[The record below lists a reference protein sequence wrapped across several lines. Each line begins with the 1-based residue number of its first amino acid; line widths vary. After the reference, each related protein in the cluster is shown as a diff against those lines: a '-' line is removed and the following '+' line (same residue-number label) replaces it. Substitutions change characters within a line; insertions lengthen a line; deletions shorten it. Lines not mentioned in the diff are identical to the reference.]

1 MRGSDV
7 LAIAAGLEQQ
17 ALPSREE
24 LQEVM
29 RRAQARFL
37 AEQSPEGW
45 WWYELESN
53 VTITAEYL
61 MLFRFLGIEDPV
73 KEQKM
78 ARYIL
83 SQQREDGTWGIF
95 YGAPGCVSTTTE
107 AYFALKLAGISPK
120 DPAMQK
126 AREAILKMGG
136 VEATRVFTRIFLAL
150 FGQYPWNRLPS
161 LPLEIILLPGW
172 APFSVYDFSSWARAT
187 LIPISILLDRRP
199 VVRLLEGQGVEEL
212 HCSSAGR
219 KSPPMPWLSWKR
231 AFHMLDKVLKHLERI
246 PVRPLRIRALKG
258 VEQWILTHQEPTGD
272 WGGIQPAMV
281 NSLLALHTLGYSLD
295 HPVIRKGLE
304 ALERFTIEDEQELR
318 LQSCISPVWDTP
330 LTCIALMDSGL
341 PKDHPALAKATEW
354 LLGKQILVDG
364 DWKVKN
370 PRLEPGG
377 WAFEFQNDW
386 YPDVDDTAVV
396 LMALKRMW
404 LDGDPAQDIRIK
416 KGLNWALGMQSKNGG
431 WGAFDVNNDKEI
443 LNRIPWADLE
453 ANLDPPTADLTGRVL
468 ELMGHFGMG
477 KEHPAARAGIRFL
490 RREQEP
496 DGPWWGRWGVNY
508 IYGTWCVLC
517 GLAAIGEDMTQP
529 YVRKAVRWLKEH
541 QNWDGGWGETCESYR
556 KPELRAVGPSTPSQ
570 TAWAIMGLL
579 AAGEA
584 HCPEVARGIQYLL
597 SQQQE
602 DGTWPEAYFTG
613 TGFPKYFMIR
623 YHNYR
628 NCFPLMA
635 LGRYWRAMGWA
646 QS

>member
-24 LQEVM
+24 LQEAM

-61 MLFRFLGIEDPV
+61 MLFRFLGIEDHV

-150 FGQYPWNRLPS
+150 FGQYPWHRLPS

-199 VVRLLEGQGVEEL
+199 VVSLPEGHGVEEL
-212 HCSSAGR
+212 HCSGAGR
-219 KSPPMPWLSWKR
+219 KSPPTPWLSWKR
-231 AFHMLDKVLKHLERI
+231 AFHILDKVLKHLERI
-246 PVRPLRIRALKG
+246 PVRPLRNRALKG

-281 NSLLALHTLGYSLD
+281 NSLLALRTLGYSLD
-295 HPVIRKGLE
+295 HPVIQKGLG
-304 ALERFTIEDEQELR
+304 ALERFTIEDDQELR

-404 LDGDPAQDIRIK
+404 LDGDPAQDIRIQ

-517 GLAAIGEDMTQP
+517 GLAAIGEDMNQP

-584 HCPEVARGIQYLL
+584 HCPEVAKGIQYLL

-635 LGRYWRAMGWA
+635 LGRYWRAMGWG

>member
-1 MRGSDV
+1 MRADNV
-7 LAIAAGLEQQ
+7 LAVATDPKKR
-17 ALPSREE
+17 ALPSEEE
-24 LQEVM
+24 LKGAIC
-29 RRAQARFL
+29 RAQARFL
-37 AEQSPEGW
+37 QEQSPEGW

-61 MLFRFLGIEDPV
+61 MLFRFLGIKDPA
-73 KEQKM
+73 KERKM
-78 ARYIL
+78 ANYIL
-83 SQQREDGTWGIF
+83 GQQREDGTWGIY

-107 AYFALKLAGISPK
+107 AYFALKLAGLSPQ
-120 DPAMQK
+120 DPPMEK
-126 AREAILKMGG
+126 ARRAILEMGG
-136 VEATRVFTRIFLAL
+136 IEATRVFTRIFLAL
-150 FGQYPWNRLPS
+150 FGQYPWRELPS
-161 LPLEIILLPGW
+161 LPVEIILLPGW
-172 APFSVYDFSSWARAT
+172 FPFSVYDFSSWARAT

-199 VVRLLEGQGVEEL
+199 VVRLPEGQGVEEL
-212 HCSSAGR
+212 RGAAQR
-219 KSPPMPWLSWKR
+219 QQARPMGWLSWDR
-231 AFHMLDKVLKHLERI
+231 TFHILDQVLKRLERL
-246 PVRPLRIRALKG
+246 PLRPFRARAIRM
-258 VEQWILTHQEPTGD
+258 VEEWILRHQEPTGD
-272 WGGIQPAMV
+272 WGGIQPAMA
-281 NSLLALHTLGYSLD
+281 NSLLALGTLGYGLD
-295 HPVIRKGLE
+295 HPVVRKGLE
-304 ALERFTIEDEQELR
+304 ALERFTIEDQEQIR

-330 LTCIALMDSGL
+330 LTCIALLDSGL
-341 PKDHPALAKATEW
+341 SKDHPAFARATEW
-354 LLGKQILVDG
+354 LLGRQILVDG

-370 PRLEPGG
+370 PKLEPGG

-404 LDGDPAQDIRIK
+404 MDGDPAQDQRIQRGIR
-416 KGLNWALGMQSKNGG
+416 WALGMQSRNGG
-431 WGAFDVNNDKEI
+431 WGAFDVNNDKKI

-490 RREQEP
+490 KRVQEP

-529 YVRKAVRWLKEH
+529 YVRRAVRWLKER
-541 QNWDGGWGETCESYR
+541 QNWDGGWGETCDTYR
-556 KPELRAVGPSTPSQ
+556 RPELRGTGPSTPSQ

-584 HCPEVARGIQYLL
+584 NSPEVARGILYLL
-597 SQQQE
+597 AQQDE
-602 DGTWPEAYFTG
+602 DGRWPESYFTG

-635 LGRYWRAMGWA
+635 LGRYWQAMG
-646 QS
+646 SGRE